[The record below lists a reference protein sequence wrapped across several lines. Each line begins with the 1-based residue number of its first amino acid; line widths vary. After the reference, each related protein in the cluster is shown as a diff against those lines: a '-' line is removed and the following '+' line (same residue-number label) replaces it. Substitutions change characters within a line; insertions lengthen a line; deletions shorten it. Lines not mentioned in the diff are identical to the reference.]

1 MSTSQLFIPTKIKVG
16 FVHRDD
22 TFLKTLSY
30 IIYFDTKGIL
40 RKETSWNNWRDKSIE
55 PIEVDNVPHSGFI
68 LNKDI
73 QRFNWYHYSKGR
85 SMIRIYDDRGM
96 EFEITPTNLLFI
108 LMNTNC
114 FKRELE
120 SEFVYAWDN
129 KDLVLLPTCCEEY
142 KASTTFT
149 ELQGGKITAT
159 NMVPGCVYKTKKNEN
174 VIYLGKFTW
183 FDSSYR
189 RKTEYFSEK
198 RYIFIKEG
206 GKKEYGDK
214 LLGDCILFTTT
225 TLDKIA
231 LKITDSHVENFV
243 ERLEQLSKSKYC
255 SKPIKLI
262 TQKLNKEIISNTWRI
277 VGIEKEENLIKL
289 YEIRKH
295 QIWDSSIKEYT
306 GFNYDI
312 THKETLQLKN
322 NKLTKNSDMD
332 GISYGGN
339 TRHWNYDYTYY
350 TLQEVI
356 DTFIDVKIELA
367 NGLQINY
374 HDY

>member
-30 IIYFDTKGIL
+30 IIYYDSKGIL
-40 RKETSWNNWRDKSIE
+40 RKETSWNNWRDTSIE
-55 PIEVDNVPHSGFI
+55 PLEVDNTPHSGFI

-73 QRFNWYHYSKGR
+73 QRYGWSYYSKGR

-120 SEFVYAWDN
+120 GEFVYAWDN
-129 KDLVLLPTCCEEY
+129 KDLVLLPTNCEEY
-142 KASTTFT
+142 KASTNFT
-149 ELQGGKITAT
+149 ALQGGKITSKD
-159 NMVPGCVYKTKKNEN
+159 MVPGCVYKSKKDEN
-174 VIYLGKFTW
+174 LIYLGRFTW

-189 RKTEYFSEK
+189 RETDYFSEK

-206 GKKEYGDK
+206 GKKEYDDK
-214 LLGDCILFTTT
+214 LLGDSILFTSSN
-225 TLDKIA
+225 LDKIA
-231 LKITDSHVENFV
+231 LKVTDSHVENFA
-243 ERLEQLSKSKYC
+243 EKLEQLSKSKYC
-255 SKPIKLI
+255 SKPVKLI
-262 TQKLNKEIISNTWRI
+262 TEKLSKEIITATWRI
-277 VGIEKEENLIKL
+277 VGIKKEDNLIKL
-289 YEIRKH
+289 IEIRKH

-306 GFNYDI
+306 GFNYYI
-312 THKETLQLKN
+312 THKGTLKLKN
-322 NKLTKNSDMD
+322 NKLTKNSDMS
-332 GISYGGN
+332 GIAYGGN
-339 TRHWNYDYTYY
+339 TRGWNYDYTYY
-350 TLQEVI
+350 TPQEVI

-367 NGLQINY
+367 NGLQVNY